1 MFLSRIND
9 EVFSFQSWE
18 VYRRIY
24 KRKKST
30 YLSEIVQKI
39 NDRILILQAGA
50 KIEGLKDLMED
61 CWKKMDE
68 VEKAYQ
74 KLRAFNIPLI
84 SEDIRENCS
93 LSNSSQF
100 TNQTMQSAMSIL
112 RYFENLH
119 FNDKP
124 ITVNTQ
130 STWKIDVPENPLA
143 KKIVK
148 LSKTN
153 PTLISGRPLWSKNMP
168 KIYENPKILQI
179 RLNTL
184 QRLVRLSRITE

>member
-9 EVFSFQSWE
+9 EIHLFQSWE
-18 VYRRIY
+18 VYKRIY
-24 KRKKST
+24 KRKKNT
-30 YLSEIVQKI
+30 YLSVIVQKI

-50 KIEGLKDLMED
+50 KIEVLKDLMED

-68 VEKAYQ
+68 VEKTYQ
-74 KLRAFNIPLI
+74 NCRAFNIPLI
-84 SEDIRENCS
+84 SGDIRENCL
-93 LSNSSQF
+93 LSKSSQF
-100 TNQTMQSAMSIL
+100 TNQTMQSAKSIL
-112 RYFENLH
+112 SYFENLH
-119 FNDKP
+119 TNDKP

-143 KKIVK
+143 TQIVK

-153 PTLISGRPLWSKNMP
+153 PAIISGRPLWSKHRP
-168 KIYENPKILQI
+168 KIYENPKIIQI

-184 QRLVRLSRITE
+184 KRLKRLSNITE